1 MRHQLQNLGGTDWL
15 RRLVLGLAGLSVA
28 LAAGVLFLGFDPI
41 GQVDV
46 RSVETV
52 PVVFGLGVLGGV
64 LIAIEQGFRRS
75 AWLALGPALLGLV
88 SLLENEFSQGSG
100 LEAWLTAALTGEK
113 VAAGGHMPMV
123 AAVTL
128 ILIGGL
134 LPWLV
139 SQYHENRR
147 LLALAIGGSLLG
159 AIGITTLIG
168 YSLNLL
174 LGHRWGSSTNLPP
187 VVALMMLLSGAAA
200 LLLAW
205 SEHRQRKVTP
215 PAWLPIPVILTCGM
229 FTVVLWAG
237 LREREAAYLGANA
250 QFAINSLAGT
260 VNAEFE
266 RQVASLERM
275 ARRWTADQATGVWE
289 SDALTWLADSPGA
302 HSLARVRADG
312 ATAWYYPLAGNEH
325 LIAFNQLDE
334 SARRATLDSVRLS
347 GGPLV
352 TRTLEI
358 AGLGPGFIIYA
369 PIYRSSFL
377 VGYIGAEFTYQRF
390 FEALD
395 QRLLLSPNHR
405 CAVYEGDQ
413 RLYVS
418 RKMGAPLDDDPLVVE
433 SVFNLQNRRLR
444 IAMEP
449 SEESVRKNRRYLP
462 ELSLFAGLGITLLL
476 GLSIHLARTAR
487 AGLVSVETTNKLL
500 RRENDERRRV
510 EAMLKV
516 SDERLRLT
524 LDATVVGIFEWDCHH
539 NILHFSRSLWA
550 MLGQLTGNEYTTPAA
565 WQALIHPEDR
575 PAYLAALQTQLT
587 GVNAFI
593 EHEYRVRT
601 DAGVWRW
608 LYMRSKI
615 VAYSVAGVPDRI
627 VGTFQ
632 DVTARREA
640 SQALLQSQAVARK
653 LSLVASRTD
662 NPVFIIKPDGL
673 IEWVNDSFERVTEY
687 AFAEVV
693 GRDPASFTTGPETC
707 QRTLRRIRSAVR
719 NGRGISADIV
729 VYSKSGRKYHVQIE
743 IQPIRNEQGTVE
755 NFIAIESDI
764 TARVETE
771 NALRRAKTEA
781 DLASRAK
788 SEFLASMSHEI
799 RTPMNGVIGMTSL
812 LLDSSLNDD
821 QRDSV
826 NTIRSSGEALLAI
839 ITDLLDF
846 SKIESGK
853 LELEHSPFDLA
864 ACVEETLDLFAG
876 QAADR
881 RIEVA
886 SFIDPAVPALVLG
899 DANRIRQILANLI
912 NNAVKFT
919 PAGSVSITVGLVD
932 ADETH
937 PPLCVKHRILS
948 IEVRDSGIGI
958 PPESVERLFKPFSQV
973 DSSTTRKY
981 GGTGLGLA
989 ICHRLC
995 VLMGGRIGV
1004 TSELNRGSTFTFTVQ
1019 VEPAED
1025 VDTAAPRLPLGLEA
1039 GPVLCVDDNPV
1050 SLAWLTA
1057 FFRAHQ
1063 VSVLPAANAKQAA
1076 ELLNGHRPVAAV
1088 LDLELAESAASAP
1101 VQAALLAA
1109 DIPIIGLSL
1118 SSSSSIPEW
1127 TAQARFAAVSRPLR
1141 NFTLTRA
1148 FHALFPSGEPAPAPS
1163 PAPTQP
1169 LLATQ
1174 IPLRVLL
1181 VEDNPVNQRV
1191 ALRLLDRLGY
1201 QADAVGNG
1209 REALTAIEDRAY
1221 ELVFMDLQMP
1231 EMDGFDAAR
1240 HIRKNQPAH
1249 RQPCIIALTANAL
1262 QSDRDACRAAGMN
1275 DFITKPIKLG
1285 DVDEVIRR
1293 NFPRSAPAA

>member
-1 MRHQLQNLGGTDWL
+1 MRHQPQNLGGIDWL
-15 RRLVLGLAGLSVA
+15 RRLVLGLAGLSLA
-28 LAAGVLFLGFDPI
+28 LAVGVLFFGLDPI
-41 GQVDV
+41 GQEDV

-88 SLLENEFSQGSG
+88 SLLENEFSHGTG

-159 AIGITTLIG
+159 SIGITTLIG

-174 LGHRWGSSTNLPP
+174 MGHRWGSSTNLPP

-200 LLLAW
+200 LVLAW

-237 LREREAAYLGANA
+237 LRDREAAYLGANA
-250 QFAINSLAGT
+250 QFAINTLAGT

-275 ARRWTADQATGVWE
+275 ARRWTADQAAGVWE
-289 SDALTWLADSPGA
+289 SDAVTWLAESPGA
-302 HSLARVRADG
+302 HTLARVRADG

-325 LIAFNQLDE
+325 LIAFKQLQDPL
-334 SARRATLDSVRLS
+334 RRATLDSVRLS

-369 PIYRSSFL
+369 PIYRASFL

-395 QRLLLSPNHR
+395 QRLLLSPSHR

-418 RKMGAPLDDDPLVVE
+418 RKLGAPLDDDPLVVE
-433 SVFNLQNRRLR
+433 SVFSLQNRRLR
-444 IAMEP
+444 IAVEP

-524 LDATVVGIFEWDCHH
+524 LDATVVGIFEWDCRH

-565 WQALIHPEDR
+565 WLALIHPEDR
-575 PAYLAALQTQLT
+575 PAYQAALQTQLD

-693 GRDPASFTTGPETC
+693 GRNPASFTTGPETC

-743 IQPIRNEQGTVE
+743 IQPIRNELGTVE

-812 LLDSSLNDD
+812 LLDSSLNDE

-839 ITDLLDF
+839 INDLLDF

-853 LELEHSPFDLA
+853 LELEHSPFDLG
-864 ACVEETLDLFAG
+864 ACVEETLELFAG
-876 QAADR
+876 QAAAR

-886 SFIDPAVPALVLG
+886 SFIDPEVPAVVMG

-919 PAGSVSITVGLVD
+919 PSGNVSVTVGLVD

-937 PPLCVKHRILS
+937 PPLCVNHRILS
-948 IEVRDSGIGI
+948 IAVKDSGIGI
-958 PPESVERLFKPFSQV
+958 PPESVDRLFKPFSQV

-989 ICHRLC
+989 ICQRLC
-995 VLMGGRIGV
+995 SLMGGRIGV

-1019 VEPAED
+1019 VEPALGD
-1025 VDTAAPRLPLGLEA
+1025 VPSSDLPLDLAA

-1050 SLAWLTA
+1050 SVDWVTA
-1057 FFRAHQ
+1057 FFSMHQ
-1063 VSVLPAANAKQAA
+1063 VPILSAATANQAVAVLSK
-1076 ELLNGHRPVAAV
+1076 HRPVAAV
-1088 LDLELAESAASAP
+1088 VDLPLVDSTEAAPLLD
-1101 VQAALLAA
+1101 ALLAA
-1109 DIPIIGLSL
+1109 GIPIVGLTL

-1127 TAQARFAAVSRPLR
+1127 TTQARFTAVSRPLR

-1148 FHALFPSGEPAPAPS
+1148 LHALFPSSTPAPAPS
-1163 PAPTQP
+1163 PTPTQP

-1201 QADAVGNG
+1201 QADSVGNG
-1209 REALTAIEDRAY
+1209 REALTAIEEHAY

-1262 QSDRDACRAAGMN
+1262 QADRDACLAAGMN

-1293 NFPRSAPAA
+1293 NFPRPPSAA